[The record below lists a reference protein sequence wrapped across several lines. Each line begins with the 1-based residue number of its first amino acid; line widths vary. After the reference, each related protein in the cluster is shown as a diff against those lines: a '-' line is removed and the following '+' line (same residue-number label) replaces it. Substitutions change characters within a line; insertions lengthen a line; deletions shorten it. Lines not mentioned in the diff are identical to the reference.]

1 MIGFYSHSHF
11 SALSNGTYKIY
22 DISTNDAIEL
32 LMREN
37 GWSLSDFAADDYEHN
52 SEIKMYIEKHKLD
65 VITLKKTPNHI
76 FRNLNKREK
85 AILVKYTTIYT
96 DIPYI
101 CTYNDFGVRTFT
113 MPTFSVIERI
123 E

>member
-32 LMREN
+32 LMHEN
-37 GWSLSDFAADDYEHN
+37 GWSLSDFAADDYEHHP
-52 SEIKMYIEKHKLD
+52 EIKMYIEKHKLE
-65 VITLKKTPNHI
+65 VVTLKKTPEHI
-76 FRNLNKREK
+76 FRNLNKGEK
-85 AILVKYTTIYT
+85 AVLVKYTTIYT

-101 CTYNDFGVRTFT
+101 CRYNDIGVRTFT